1 MACPAGDEGGRHCAR
16 WPRALGGGGRSL
28 AREPGLLFAELGAQR
43 RRSQKPEPRA
53 GGREDSTRGDSSLP
67 GGPAACPKVEGGQL
81 FTVKGPP
88 GVVRPPTPG
97 TCGGNPGGPCRE
109 AAPGSPTETPGVHW
123 ALLPLAQATARAAWP
138 RLHLSSWNK
147 RKLAPQTFGNQQ
159 SAMGAPRTVRGG
171 RVSASGGVG
180 VCTSRPRRLCHGP
193 GLARAEDRSA
203 GTARHPRA
211 AAGGQ
216 EIAPQTWEGA
226 PVCVSPSRTGGQ
238 GGTCTQEPPVEL
250 GRHAPL
256 LSPPHQTKVWSEPG
270 ADVRGG
276 SGPALSTGRGR
287 PTPEASPRVPAPMH
301 KSETGTRNT
310 YDNTIQIF
318 THNSQ
323 KHKHRGSTGEAPA
336 GPWGGLWWHRL
347 TSARPAQDTFGR

>member
-1 MACPAGDEGGRHCAR
+1 MSQGGRRAAFHSKGAAWGRPAPDPRHLRWKSR
-16 WPRALGGGGRSL
+16 WPVPGGS
-28 AREPGLLFAELGAQR
+28 
-43 RRSQKPEPRA
+43 PRQPH
-53 GGREDSTRGDSSLP
+53 GDSRGSLGSSASCP
-67 GGPAACPKVEGGQL
+67 GHSAGSVAPAPSQFLEQ
-81 FTVKGPP
+81 
-88 GVVRPPTPG
+88 
-97 TCGGNPGGPCRE
+97 
-109 AAPGSPTETPGVHW
+109 TEVSTTDLRQP
-123 ALLPLAQATARAAWP
+123 A
-138 RLHLSSWNK
+138 
-147 RKLAPQTFGNQQ
+147 Q

-180 VCTSRPRRLCHGP
+180 VRTSRPRRLCHGP

>member
-43 RRSQKPEPRA
+43 HRSQKPEPRA

-88 GVVRPPTPG
+88 GVLRPPTPG

-147 RKLAPQTFGNQQ
+147 RKLAPQTFGNRHSLPWAHRGPCGEGGSLHLGVWAFARQGPAGC
-159 SAMGAPRTVRGG
+159 AMARGWQEPRT
-171 RVSASGGVG
+171 
-180 VCTSRPRRLCHGP
+180 
-193 GLARAEDRSA
+193 
-203 GTARHPRA
+203 
-211 AAGGQ
+211 
-216 EIAPQTWEGA
+216 GA
-226 PVCVSPSRTGGQ
+226 Q
-238 GGTCTQEPPVEL
+238 
-250 GRHAPL
+250 
-256 LSPPHQTKVWSEPG
+256 
-270 ADVRGG
+270 
-276 SGPALSTGRGR
+276 
-287 PTPEASPRVPAPMH
+287 
-301 KSETGTRNT
+301 
-310 YDNTIQIF
+310 
-318 THNSQ
+318 
-323 KHKHRGSTGEAPA
+323 
-336 GPWGGLWWHRL
+336 
-347 TSARPAQDTFGR
+347 ARPGTPVRPPGVRR